1 MNATSLVPAT
11 TPRLSTPKPT
21 AFAAGEK
28 KKKNIQQPLVRQSL
42 WKIQTKKRQK
52 GIMDK
57 KKQPMEPQ
65 DLDEEEMNVGV
76 EDINT
81 EGTKPISWLLLYIP
95 P

>member
-1 MNATSLVPAT
+1 
-11 TPRLSTPKPT
+11 
-21 AFAAGEK
+21 
-28 KKKNIQQPLVRQSL
+28 
-42 WKIQTKKRQK
+42 
-52 GIMDK
+52 MDK